1 MENRDKIGQ
10 DLSSCILM
18 VNIDS
23 ARELPVSTKY
33 RIYSIVTLEHILFPK
48 NCNVRYGIRA
58 KVDLL

>member
-33 RIYSIVTLEHILFPK
+33 RIYSIVTLEHILYK
-48 NCNVRYGIRA
+48 LIKLQ
-58 KVDLL
+58 KVNNLDLHF